1 MATPIMFSATMT
13 GLWLSVGGADARGC
27 DVPGDGEDL
36 AYTIL
41 AFVQICCDGPCKC
54 TLTISCLALIGL
66 GLLLLLL
73 WFLPPRSLATALE
86 HLCDSQELTGPI
98 FATGISLRSVLLLSF
113 NAMGG
118 GGGGSLTSSR
128 CGVVGGLLGSGT
140 VRGSTASSNK
150 LVLLEK
156 DEI

>member
-1 MATPIMFSATMT
+1 M
-13 GLWLSVGGADARGC
+13 RGS
-27 DVPGDGEDL
+27 DVPGDGKDL
-36 AYTIL
+36 AYKKL
-41 AFVQICCDGPCKC
+41 AFVQTCCDGPCRC
-54 TLTISCLALIGL
+54 ALTISCLALSGL

-86 HLCDSQELTGPI
+86 HLCGGQELTGPI
-98 FATGISLRSVLLLSF
+98 FAADISLLPVLLLSF
-113 NAMGG
+113 NAMG

-150 LVLLEK
+150 LLLLEK

>member
-1 MATPIMFSATMT
+1 MFSATMT
-13 GLWLSVGGADARGC
+13 GLWLSVGGAGARGS
-27 DVPGDGEDL
+27 DVPRDGEDL

-41 AFVQICCDGPCKC
+41 AIVQICCDGPCKC

-86 HLCDSQELTGPI
+86 HLCDSQELTGPM
-98 FATGISLRSVLLLSF
+98 FAAGSSLRSALLLSF
-113 NAMGG
+113 NAMG